1 MCVVRQPAAKS
12 KLKRFVCPACDT
24 QGSPLMQKEDGQ
36 GVLRTVI
43 EKGTVRVGSLDD
55 MSGSYGRFVH
65 VTCWRVPQKV
75 WEKLPDP
82 PADVAIFLKAMLEMD
97 AVIFKG
103 FGDLEIDDQRAI
115 VEHMMDKANWTRHD
129 ADGKCNLKRKPK
141 DAEAPALE
149 GPAKKAKVIDLT
161 GESPVKSETKKA
173 PAKKKKKAAPKQ
185 GKAIAVVSAA
195 ADSAAIEIASP
206 QKERFV
212 IPRPGVGNAVAGALV
227 LDGKPLTVVMTG
239 LFPEIGGGAGLS
251 LGKDKTKAML
261 TSFGAKVTGSVSGKT
276 DILLCGKE
284 PGMSKVTKGRNAG
297 KCTLMGLEGL
307 CEGLRENK
315 VPETIAYFKANPWQ
329 VGRGPPPGRPPR
341 RSRGATTDAG
351 AGRRGRRSPRSRRAT
366 SGGAASTAS
375 RARRPSPSWRR
386 PPRGRRDPM
395 RSRARDGRGRPPR
408 PPSSLLLSSMAPR
421 VTGAPR
427 PPPLN
432 RRRCSPLVTP
442 PRSRTAPRR
451 AAPPASS

>member
-1 MCVVRQPAAKS
+1 
-12 KLKRFVCPACDT
+12 
-24 QGSPLMQKEDGQ
+24 MQKEDGQ

-65 VTCWRVPQKV
+65 MTCWRVPQRV

-82 PADVAIFLKAMLEMD
+82 PADEAIFLKAMLEMD

-129 ADGKCNLKRKPK
+129 ADGKCNLKRKPE

-149 GPAKKAKVIDLT
+149 GPAKKAKV
-161 GESPVKSETKKA
+161 KSETKKE
-173 PAKKKKKAAPKQ
+173 PAKKKKKKAAPKQ

-206 QKERFV
+206 KKERFV
-212 IPRPGVGNAVAGALV
+212 IPRPGVGNAVADALV

-284 PGMSKVTKGRNAG
+284 PGMSKVTKGRNSG

-341 RSRGATTDAG
+341 QSRGAATDWS
-351 AGRRGRRSPRSRRAT
+351 AGRRDRRSPE
-366 SGGAASTAS
+366 
-375 RARRPSPSWRR
+375 
-386 PPRGRRDPM
+386 
-395 RSRARDGRGRPPR
+395 GRPWAGSAAI
-408 PPSSLLLSSMAPR
+408 SSRIYRNNA
-421 VTGAPR
+421 
-427 PPPLN
+427 
-432 RRRCSPLVTP
+432 
-442 PRSRTAPRR
+442 RSTWR
-451 AAPPASS
+451 